1 MRTPKPPSTVIS
13 RSFRRL
19 LFRTDDSVVQAFEAR
34 LQSLEDEIL
43 RLVKLASETDDRKVR
58 QKYLD
63 LAQDLQKD
71 ARETGR
77 EHSKNRRAVDGWD
90 LSTAQD
96 QS

>member
-1 MRTPKPPSTVIS
+1 MRTSERPSTVIS
-13 RSFRRL
+13 RSFPRL
-19 LFRTDDSVVQAFEAR
+19 LFRTDDSVVPALEAR

-43 RLVKLASETDDRKVR
+43 RLAKLASGTDDRKVQ

-63 LAQDLQKD
+63 LAQDLQRD
-71 ARETGR
+71 ARETRR
-77 EHSKNRRAVDGWD
+77 ELFKNRRAVDGRD